1 MNEGVIEG
9 PAVFT
14 TGEGHTHSF
23 SNMHQGRPRKNVTVK
38 KHYLPDNM
46 TWYVTSTDFKEDVSN
61 CAKFI
66 GYVDENMHPNGHG
79 IKFTVLGN
87 I

>member
-1 MNEGVIEG
+1 
-9 PAVFT
+9 
-14 TGEGHTHSF
+14 
-23 SNMHQGRPRKNVTVK
+23 
-38 KHYLPDNM
+38 M
-46 TWYVTSTDFKEDVSN
+46 TWYVTSTDFKEDVSH

-66 GYVDENMHPNGHG
+66 GFVDENMHPNGHG